1 MHKAS
6 IKMYINHLMKSEISS
21 EQRKETGILQVLTL
35 TVLILEKKKITAR
48 FFFEKEISN
57 AKKLRG
63 VFVNLHK
70 KSSEIN

>member
-1 MHKAS
+1 MKMKFQVHK
-6 IKMYINHLMKSEISS
+6 E
-21 EQRKETGILQVLTL
+21 KETGILQVLTL
-35 TVLILEKKKITAR
+35 MVLILEKKITAR

-70 KSSEIN
+70 RSSEIN